1 MRASLE
7 NRQAPNNPGSF
18 RWISVFMKTLLLVFI
33 SLSQKRGKE
42 SPSRKGVPLLTL
54 SEV

>member
-33 SLSQKRGKE
+33 SLSQKRGKGTPFLE
-42 SPSRKGVPLLTL
+42 GLSLLTL